1 MEQLVIG
8 GVFLFSAVIFI
19 VTAVLYWRSE
29 KKFRRDCVRC
39 KAIVVDYV
47 VQDYSRWQTPRVA
60 LEGEG
65 RRLVYRCKSRRMNS
79 EVCPRGTQVTV
90 DYSVKKFLGMDF
102 YDIRIVDPPQFAAE
116 PAKTVIIMLG
126 VMTLISLII
135 SAALIAAGI
144 RG

>member
-65 RRLVYRCKSRRMNS
+65 RRLAYRCKSRRMNS

-102 YDIRIVDPPQFAAE
+102 
-116 PAKTVIIMLG
+116 
-126 VMTLISLII
+126 MTSASSTLPVCSRTCKDGHYNAWRDDAYSLII